1 MKEEGVK
8 NCEKDSIKREK
19 LVQQQKNCSRQKN
32 DRGQN
37 GRETA
42 ADAEAATG
50 KGSGGELKTR
60 NTQKEK
66 KESGSRRRGVTS
78 Q

>member
-1 MKEEGVK
+1 MK

-66 KESGSRRRGVTS
+66 KKKAAAGEGG
-78 Q
+78 